1 MKKNGKFLFNVFVIF
16 LAILGLLK
24 YGSNLT
30 WSSRTVT
37 IPKESPFVVSA
48 EGEVYVKPDL
58 AEIFL
63 GVEKEADDVIE
74 AQNSITQ
81 VNNQL
86 IADLKDLGIKEKEIK
101 TTQYSINPRYEYDRE
116 SGERRLAGY
125 QASASISVKTKDFEK
140 ISQIIEK
147 ATLAGANRLN
157 SLSFSVENRDEALA
171 EARDQAIDQA
181 KKKAK
186 EIARAAGLSLGRLI
200 NVSVYEGGGVY
211 PETRAYDM
219 KEMDGLGGGAPI
231 PAQIEAGET
240 KISVTVTLSYEI

>member
-24 YGSNLT
+24 YGSGLT

-48 EGEVYVKPDL
+48 EGEIYVKPDL
-58 AEIFL
+58 AEISL
-63 GVEKEADDVIE
+63 GVEKEADEVIE
-74 AQNSITQ
+74 AQNLITE
-81 VNNQL
+81 VNNKL
-86 IADLKDLGIKEKEIK
+86 IADLKELGVKEKDIK
-101 TTQYSINPRYEYDRE
+101 TNQYSINPRYEYDRD

-147 ATLAGANRLN
+147 ATLTGANRLN
-157 SLSFSVENRDEALA
+157 SLNFSVEDRDEALA
-171 EARDQAIDQA
+171 EARDQAIA
-181 KKKAK
+181 EAK
-186 EIARAAGLSLGRLI
+186 EKAQDIAKAAGLSLGRLI

-211 PETRAYDM
+211 PETRAYSM
-219 KEMDGLGGGAPI
+219 KEMDGVGGGAPI
-231 PAQIEAGET
+231 PAQVEAGET
-240 KISVTVTLSYEI
+240 KISVTVNLSYEI